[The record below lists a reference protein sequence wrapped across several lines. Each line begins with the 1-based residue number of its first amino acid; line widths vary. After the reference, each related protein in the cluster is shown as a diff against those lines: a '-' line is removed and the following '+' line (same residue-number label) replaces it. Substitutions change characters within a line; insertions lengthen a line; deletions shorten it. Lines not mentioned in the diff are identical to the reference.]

1 MGLFDNDTRSKKGEV
16 RIGVPDEKNENSSK
30 LRGEV
35 ESKIDSASSS
45 SQKSKSRGTE
55 VSLKDLERQNERI
68 INLLEK
74 LVDEDGS
81 RKDNTTRGAENK
93 DSSGMRGGMDELL

>member
-30 LRGEV
+30 LKGEV
-35 ESKIDSASSS
+35 KSKIDSASSS
-45 SQKSKSRGTE
+45 SQRSKSGGTE

-74 LVDEDGS
+74 LIDEDGS
-81 RKDNTTRGAENK
+81 RKDNTIRETESK

>member
-1 MGLFDNDTRSKKGEV
+1 GEV

-30 LRGEV
+30 LKGEV
-35 ESKIDSASSS
+35 ESKIDSASPN
-45 SQKSKSRGTE
+45 SQKSKSRETE